1 MNKSAKKDEKRDKIR
16 GYIFAGTYTVAVILL
31 LFLIAFK
38 GVQEDF
44 IEIEMGMEP
53 NSGFAE
59 SGGMVESGSI
69 AEDQEQPSSEESN
82 SSPSSTDPL
91 LTDENDVDLAAPEE
105 NSSETETNVSD
116 NTGVNNDANSDEAS
130 EETNSPT
137 TDKRALFNK
146 DKFQDGPPSDDDG
159 RPDVLDGGGENPG
172 DGELEGVKGYG
183 NNPLGNGDGL
193 SKFIPT
199 NNTDYRGE
207 IYVEVTVDQQGNV
220 VDAKVK
226 GNLSDPGWSVLESEV
241 IAAAKKWKFPEFSAN
256 TSLKRKGELV
266 FNFEKQ

>member
-1 MNKSAKKDEKRDKIR
+1 MKNEAKKEEKRDKIR
-16 GYIFAGTYTVAVILL
+16 GYIVAGTYAVTVILL

-38 GVQEDF
+38 GVQEEF

-59 SGGMVESGSI
+59 TGGMVESGSI
-69 AEDQEQPSSEESN
+69 AEDQEQPASEESS
-82 SSPSSTDPL
+82 SSPSSTEPVF
-91 LTDENDVDLAAPEE
+91 TEENNEDISAPEE
-105 NSSETETNVSD
+105 SPSETETDVSNEAGTDD
-116 NTGVNNDANSDEAS
+116 NANADETS
-130 EETNSPT
+130 EESNTPSP
-137 TDKRALFNK
+137 DNRALFNK
-146 DKFQDGPPSDDDG
+146 DKVKDGPPSDDDG
-159 RPDVLDGGGENPG
+159 RPDVLDGGGKNPG

-183 NNPLGNGDGL
+183 DNPLGNGDGL

-199 NNTDYRGE
+199 NNTDYRGA
-207 IYVEVTVDQQGNV
+207 IYVEVTVDKQGNV

-226 GNLSDPGWSVLESEV
+226 GNASDPGWSVLETEV
-241 IAAAKKWKFPEFSAN
+241 LAAAKKWKFPEFSGN